1 MKFDLVF
8 EGGGVRG
15 VAFIGAL
22 EAFAANGYTIG
33 RVMGSSVGGLT
44 AALLATGH
52 DVPTIREVNFD
63 PTGRLAIASVLPPY
77 PRFTSQMVDR
87 SATRQLLRDVDVSRI
102 PNLIEGGADTMLARF
117 LMGQPGL
124 HPLFSMFEHMGLCD
138 DNALLDWLA
147 SRFNAHSGGQDWA
160 ALGLADLYQITGR
173 SLTVIA
179 SDITDPTM
187 LVLNHSTAPHL
198 PLKWAVRMTIGVPY
212 LVPPVS
218 WQPEWGLYRQH
229 RLDGHLIVDGGLLS
243 QFPIELFLSDDE
255 DVQAMMGPRKAED
268 RILGLLLD
276 ESRPVPG
283 YHPPASKGN
292 GRLDAVPGLRLTR
305 LLLDTLLTNAR
316 TTNADTLK
324 SHVIQLPVM
333 GVNPFDF
340 EVKQI
345 DLQPVINAAYN
356 ITHSFLAGWQHKD
369 PRAMLT
375 SFEKKYIQVIAEK
388 FIVSGDYYRTGDII
402 NSTGIAVG
410 RETTSTVDIQTRN
423 EQ

>member
-15 VAFIGAL
+15 IAFIGAL
-22 EAFAANGYTIG
+22 EALAAHGHTVG

-52 DVPTIREVNFD
+52 DVPSIRELNFD
-63 PTGRLAIASVLPPY
+63 PGGGLAIASVLPPY
-77 PRFTSQMVDR
+77 PRFTSQMADR

-102 PNLIEGGADTMLARF
+102 PNFIEGGTDTMLARF
-117 LMGQPGL
+117 LMGQPGF
-124 HPLFSMFEHMGLCD
+124 HPLFSIFEHMGLFED
-138 DNALLDWLA
+138 SALLGWLA
-147 SRFNAHSGGQDWA
+147 SQFNAHAGDQEWA
-160 ALGLADLYQITGR
+160 SMGLAELYQITGR

-212 LVPPVS
+212 LVPPVP
-218 WQPEWGLYRQH
+218 WQPEWGLYRQR

-255 DVQAMMGPRKAED
+255 DVQAMMGPRTAED
-268 RILGLLLD
+268 NILGLLLD
-276 ESRPVPG
+276 ESRTVPG
-283 YHPPASKGN
+283 YHPPTLPEK
-292 GRLDAVPGLRLTR
+292 GRLDVVPGLRLTR

-324 SHVIQLPVM
+324 SHVVQLPVM

-340 EVKQI
+340 EVKRT

-356 ITHSFLAGWQHKD
+356 VTHSFLTGWQHQD

-375 SFEKKYIQVIAEK
+375 SFERKYIQVIAEK

-402 NSTGIAVG
+402 NSSGIAVG
-410 RETTSTVDIQTRN
+410 REATSTVDINPSN